1 MIRTRL
7 AIAFSLL
14 ALLALGQCIY
24 AWWAVSI
31 AAHHARQS
39 VLAARLQAEYLEISA
54 DKQRLKVWFA
64 QRMLAGDADPAERVR
79 LIGRV
84 RASLAS
90 LGTLVEELPAGPERV
105 VEAEA
110 FRLVTLNID
119 TLDAALQRAEA
130 GEMTPNPATQ
140 WREVLLAFDELSGQD
155 MRGLLR
161 AAVDRHETAAA
172 VGSARLSRDLEG
184 VRRTDTV
191 LAVFVALLTVLAVW
205 WFVRMLDR
213 PVAALARQAEALGHG
228 DFAAR
233 SGLSGRDEFSRIGKL
248 LDSMAASLAE
258 ARARSAGLQ
267 QRLEALVGE
276 RTRAVTQAYEALIGM
291 ESRRRQFFAELSHE
305 LRTPVTVIRGEAD
318 IALRGPADPAELR
331 AALARIV
338 AASDELGSR
347 VRELLDAARS
357 GAEQYALARQEASL
371 AAIVAESVR
380 QMQAVAQHRGVV
392 LEFRSPTVD
401 SRVLVDRE
409 RLQQALVIVLD
420 NALRYSAAGGRVE
433 VGVIRDAE
441 LVAIAVE
448 DEGVGMAPSELEHA
462 FEPRFRGR
470 DARVLDPDGCG
481 LGLSIAERILVAHG
495 GSIELAPRQPRG
507 LRSTLLLPRVP
518 AESESA

>member
-7 AIAFSLL
+7 AIAFSVL

-64 QRMLAGDADPAERVR
+64 QRMLAGDADPAERER

-90 LGTLVEELPAGPERV
+90 LGTLVDELPDGPERV
-105 VEAEA
+105 AEAEA

-161 AAVDRHETAAA
+161 AAVDRHEAAAA

-184 VRRTDTV
+184 VRQTDTV
-191 LAVFVALLTVLAVW
+191 LAIFVALLTVMAVL

-213 PVAALARQAEALGHG
+213 PVAALARQAEALGRG

-233 SGLSGRDEFSRIGKL
+233 SGLAGGDEFSRIGKL
-248 LDSMAASLAE
+248 LDSMAGSLAE
-258 ARARSAGLQ
+258 ARARSASLQ

-276 RTRAVTQAYEALIGM
+276 RTRAVTQAYEALTGL

-357 GAEQYALARQEASL
+357 GAEQYALARQEAAL
-371 AAIVAESVR
+371 TAIVTEAVR
-380 QMQAVAQHRGVV
+380 QMQAVAQFRGVL
-392 LEFRSPTVD
+392 LEFRATAPEC
-401 SRVLVDRE
+401 RVLVDRE

-420 NALRYSAAGGRVE
+420 NALRYSSAGGRVE
-433 VGVIRDAE
+433 VRITVDAE
-441 LVAIAVE
+441 LAAIVVE
-448 DEGVGMAPSELEHA
+448 DEGVGMAPAELEQA
-462 FEPRFRGR
+462 FEPHFRGR
-470 DARVLDPDGCG
+470 EARALDPDGCG
-481 LGLSIAERILVAHG
+481 LGLSIAERILAAHG
-495 GSIELAPRQPRG
+495 GSIELTPRQPRG
-507 LRSTLLLPRVP
+507 LRGTLLLPRARTTPEV
-518 AESESA
+518 A